1 MSSITDINQLDSTKR
16 YTYADYLTW
25 KFQERVELILGKV
38 FRMSPAPTS
47 SHQYVVSVLHG
58 TLFQFL
64 KGKSC
69 KVFPA
74 PFDVILPLD
83 PGVLNTVVQPDI
95 TVVCDPTKIT
105 ERGCEGAPDLI
116 VEVVSRTSV
125 ARDLHE
131 KYGVYEQ
138 AGIPEYWVVHPY
150 DRTLIIFSLQQGGTY
165 QPSKPLTKGDIAA
178 SGVLPGFTINL
189 DELFADVVQE
199 PEEQYVEMRR
209 I

>member
-1 MSSITDINQLDSTKR
+1 MKAITDINQLDQTKH

-64 KGKSC
+64 KGKTC

-95 TVVCDPTKIT
+95 TVICDSSKIT

-116 VEVVSRTSV
+116 VEVVSRSSV

-131 KYGVYEQ
+131 KYNLYEQ
-138 AGIPEYWVVHPY
+138 VGIPEYWVVHPY
-150 DRTLIIFSLQQGGTY
+150 DRTLVIFLLQRGGSY

-178 SGVLPGFTINL
+178 SHILPGFTINL

-199 PEEQYVEMRR
+199 PEEEYVEVRR